1 MGFYGNYFFTFAR
14 VSDKVQLTLNNK
26 ERRNKME
33 RCKKVMLEELPSNVK
48 MSDKEILILIRDL
61 FEMIKDNN
69 QLIQLLSIRVSGLEN
84 KNKKGITNEISS
96 I

>member
-1 MGFYGNYFFTFAR
+1 MKHF
-14 VSDKVQLTLNNK
+14 
-26 ERRNKME
+26 
-33 RCKKVMLEELPSNVK
+33 KKVMLEKLPSNVK

-61 FEMIKDNN
+61 FEMVKSNN

-84 KNKKGITNEISS
+84 KNKKGTTNEISS

>member
-1 MGFYGNYFFTFAR
+1 
-14 VSDKVQLTLNNK
+14 
-26 ERRNKME
+26 ME

-69 QLIQLLSIRVSGLEN
+69 ELIQLLSIRVSGLEN

>member
-1 MGFYGNYFFTFAR
+1 MKHF
-14 VSDKVQLTLNNK
+14 
-26 ERRNKME
+26 
-33 RCKKVMLEELPSNVK
+33 KKVMLEKLPSNIK

-61 FEMIKDNN
+61 FEMVKSNN
-69 QLIQLLSIRVSGLEN
+69 QLIQLLSTRVSGLEN

>member
-1 MGFYGNYFFTFAR
+1 
-14 VSDKVQLTLNNK
+14 
-26 ERRNKME
+26 ME

>member
-1 MGFYGNYFFTFAR
+1 M
-14 VSDKVQLTLNNK
+14 LNNK
-26 ERRNKME
+26 ERRNKMKHF
-33 RCKKVMLEELPSNVK
+33 KKVMLEKLPSNIK

-61 FEMIKDNN
+61 FEMVKSNN
-69 QLIQLLSIRVSGLEN
+69 QLIQLLSTRVSGLEN

>member
-1 MGFYGNYFFTFAR
+1 
-14 VSDKVQLTLNNK
+14 
-26 ERRNKME
+26 
-33 RCKKVMLEELPSNVK
+33 

-61 FEMIKDNN
+61 FEMVKSNN
-69 QLIQLLSIRVSGLEN
+69 QLIQLLSTRVSGLEN